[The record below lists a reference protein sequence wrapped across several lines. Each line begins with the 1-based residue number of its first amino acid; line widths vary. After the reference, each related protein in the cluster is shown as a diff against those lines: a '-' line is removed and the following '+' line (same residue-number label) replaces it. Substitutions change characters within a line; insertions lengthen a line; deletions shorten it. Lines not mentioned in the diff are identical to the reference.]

1 MLRQLSLCAALL
13 LGATGCQPQQTAAP
27 DASIGGSGGAHP
39 TSKYRC
45 GDTDL
50 GVQLLGK
57 SATVSVNGGA
67 SVNLAEQAT
76 TDGRTVFSDG
86 QHMIAIEAGQLSW
99 TPPQGT
105 AVGCTGG

>member
-1 MLRQLSLCAALL
+1 MLRQLSLSAAVLL
-13 LGATGCQPQQTAAP
+13 VAAACQPQQAAGP
-27 DASIGGSGGAHP
+27 EASIGGSGGAHP
-39 TSKYRC
+39 TSRYRC

-50 GVQLLGK
+50 GVQLLGE

-67 SVNLAEQAT
+67 PVKLAEQAT

-86 QHMIAIEAGQLSW
+86 KQTMTIEAGRLSW

-105 AVGCTGG
+105 AVECTGG